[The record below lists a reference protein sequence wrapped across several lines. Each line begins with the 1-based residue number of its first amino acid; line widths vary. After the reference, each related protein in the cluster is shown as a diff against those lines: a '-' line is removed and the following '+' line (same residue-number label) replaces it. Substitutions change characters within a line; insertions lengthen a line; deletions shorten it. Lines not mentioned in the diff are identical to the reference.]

1 MRVVTTE
8 RGDTIIEVMF
18 AFVIFSLVSVLTFS
32 IMNSGVAI
40 SQRALELTQVRV
52 QMDAQASAL
61 RYIHQQRVA
70 EQDTTGEWNKI
81 VAKVMPTASNFDM
94 MSTATACRSFTTNQR
109 PFVINART
117 GRVHTSVPAMGVTS
131 GTLPP
136 YSQVVYNSD
145 NSIASA
151 YGLWI
156 EAVEGTTTA
165 GFQDYIDFHI
175 RACWQTIGTTKPATI
190 GTIVRLYDP
199 AN

>member
-1 MRVVTTE
+1 MRLTSGE

-18 AFVIFSLVSVLTFS
+18 AFVVFAFVSVLTFS

-52 QMDAQASAL
+52 QMDAQSNAL

-70 EQDTTGEWNKI
+70 DQDATNEWGK
-81 VAKVMPTASNFDM
+81 VLAKTVTSASDFNNM
-94 MSTATACRSFTTNQR
+94 TLGVSCRPFSAGQR
-109 PFVINART
+109 PFILNART
-117 GRVHTSVPAMGVTS
+117 GRMHSVTPAMSTSS

-136 YSQVVYNSD
+136 YSQLVYNSD

-151 YGLWI
+151 YGIWI
-156 EAVEGTTTA
+156 EAVRGSSTT
-165 GFQDYIDFHI
+165 GFQDYVDFHI
-175 RACWQTIGTTKPATI
+175 RACWQTIGSSVPATI

-199 AN
+199 AS